1 MVQDLI
7 EASVRVIGV
16 AVLKLLSFGRYKSEP
31 DALLLEG
38 GVGLAVVAVAIYL
51 VYAIRAM

>member
-31 DALLLEG
+31 DVLLLEG